1 MTLVGGAENFAYD
14 PYTDRMTQWSSTA
27 GSNTQTGNLTW
38 NANGTLRQLQIS
50 DNYDANNAQTC
61 LYGYDDLMRLLSA
74 NCGSAWSQTF
84 SYDAFGNIT
93 KTGSLNFQNG
103 YGSGNHVT
111 GFSYDGMGN
120 VTLDNLSNSYT
131 YDAEGRPLT
140 ANGVQTIFDAFNRA
154 VNQNH
159 SGTNTQIVYAP
170 NGQKFAFM
178 NGSTV
183 QKYFV
188 PLVGGMQAVYNA
200 SGLQY
205 YRHSDWLG
213 NSRFAAT
220 SSGTM
225 YYDAAYAPFGENYVE
240 TGTTDRSFTGQTQDT
255 TQGLYDFLLRQHSSS
270 QGRWLVPDPAGL
282 AAVDITNPQTWNRYA
297 YVGNN
302 PLNRVDSLG

>member
-1 MTLVGGAENFAYD
+1 MAY
-14 PYTDRMTQWSSTA
+14 TA
-27 GSNTQTGNLTW
+27 GSTTQTGNLTW
-38 NANGTLRQLQIS
+38 NANGTLHQLQIS

-84 SYDAFGNIT
+84 SYDVFRNIT
-93 KTGSLNFQNG
+93 KTGSQNFQNG

-120 VTLDNLSNSYT
+120 VTLDNLGNTYT

-140 ANGVQTIFDAFNRA
+140 AAGVQTIFDAFNRA
-154 VNQNH
+154 VNQNRN
-159 SGTNTQIVYAP
+159 GTYTQIVYAP
-170 NGQKFAFM
+170 DGTKFAFM
-178 NGSTV
+178 NGQTV

-225 YYDAAYAPFGENYVE
+225 YYDAAYAPFGESYVE
-240 TGTTDRSFTGQTQDT
+240 MGTTDRSFTGQTQDT
-255 TQGLYDFLLRQHSSS
+255 TPGLYDPVPPAEFVE
-270 QGRWLVPDPAGL
+270 GRWLVPDPAGGS
-282 AAVDITNPQTWNRYA
+282 VDITNPQTWNRYA
-297 YVGNN
+297 YVVNN
-302 PLNRVDSLG
+302 PLNAIDPWDCCEKLCLMGALLRQVCR